1 MTEERAKILIVD
13 DEPFN
18 VDYLEQELEDL
29 DCETVSVSNGRE
41 ALERVSE
48 APPDLLLLDIMM
60 PEMDGF
66 QVLERLKADPTWRDI
81 PVILISALDDMD
93 SIVRGI
99 KLGAE
104 DYLPK
109 PFDPVLL
116 HARIDA
122 SMEKKRLRDREV
134 QYLRRINEELDLAW
148 QIQSGFLP
156 QALPELPGWQL
167 TATLKP
173 SRETSGDFY
182 DLIPLRGGQLG
193 ILVADVS
200 GKGMGA
206 ALFMVLSRT
215 LIRTYAARYPSKP
228 AAVFAAANRRILQ
241 DIHTDQFVTAFYG
254 ILDTTSGRMTYC
266 NAGHNPPYLF
276 GDQSVSTVHELRR
289 TGMPLGLFADTR
301 WDSKTVCLAPGDTL
315 ILYSDGITE
324 AHSVH
329 KGLFGEERLL
339 QTTRANLGR
348 SAGEIQSA
356 VMAQVSE
363 FTGDAP
369 SFDDITLA
377 ILVRQPGQRVPESAE
392 GYGP

>member
-1 MTEERAKILIVD
+1 MTDERAKILIVD

-29 DCETVSVSNGRE
+29 DCETASASNGRE
-41 ALERVSE
+41 ALEQVSE
-48 APPDLLLLDIMM
+48 DPPDLILLDIMM

-66 QVLERLKADPTWRDI
+66 QVLERLKADQAWRDI
-81 PVILISALDDMD
+81 PVILISALHDMD

-116 HARIDA
+116 EARIGA
-122 SMEKKRLRDREV
+122 SLEKKRLRDREV

-156 QALPELPGWQL
+156 QALPQIPGWQL
-167 TATLKP
+167 AATLKP

-182 DLIPLRGGQLG
+182 DLIRLRGQRLG
-193 ILVADVS
+193 ILVADVC

-215 LIRTYAARYPSKP
+215 LIRTYAARHPSKP
-228 AAVFAAANRRILQ
+228 ATVFAAANRRILM
-241 DIHTDQFVTAFYG
+241 DIRTDQFVTAFYG
-254 ILDTTSGRMTYC
+254 ILNTAGGEMTYC
-266 NAGHNPPYLF
+266 NAGHNPPYLLA
-276 GDQSVSTVHELRR
+276 GKTGSTVHELRR
-289 TGMPLGLFADTR
+289 TGMPLGLFADMH
-301 WDSKTVCLAPGDTL
+301 WESKTVRLVPGNTL

-324 AHSVH
+324 AHDVH
-329 KGLFGEERLL
+329 KGLFGEDRLL
-339 QTTRANLGR
+339 QTALANTGQPAR
-348 SAGEIQSA
+348 DIQSSI
-356 VMAQVSE
+356 MARVSE

-369 SFDDITLA
+369 PFDDITLA
-377 ILVRQPGQRVPESAE
+377 VLVRE
-392 GYGP
+392 

>member
-29 DCETVSVSNGRE
+29 DCETASATNGRE
-41 ALERVSE
+41 ALEGVAE
-48 APPDLLLLDIMM
+48 NAPDLILLDIMM

-81 PVILISALDDMD
+81 PVILISALDDMQ

-99 KLGAE
+99 KMGAE

-116 HARIDA
+116 RARIDA
-122 SMEKKRLRDREV
+122 SLDKKRLRDREV
-134 QYLRRINEELDLAW
+134 QYLQRINEELDLAW
-148 QIQSGFLP
+148 QIQAGFLP
-156 QALPELPGWQL
+156 QDLPEIPGWQL

-182 DLIPLRGGQLG
+182 DLIPLPGGRLG

-215 LIRTYAARYPSKP
+215 LIRTYAAQHHSEP
-228 AAVFAAANRRILQ
+228 AAVLVAANSRIVA

-276 GDQSVSTVHELRR
+276 SAQSGSAVQELRR
-289 TGMPLGLFADTR
+289 TGMPLGVFADAR
-301 WDSKTVCLAPGDTL
+301 WESKTVWLTPGDTL

-324 AHSVH
+324 AHDVQ

-339 QTTRANLGR
+339 QAALANLGH
-348 SAGEIQSA
+348 SAGEIQSS

-363 FTGDAP
+363 FAGDAP
-369 SFDDITLA
+369 QFDDITLA
-377 ILVRQPGQRVPESAE
+377 VLIRE
-392 GYGP
+392 

>member
-1 MTEERAKILIVD
+1 VEVTVTDDRAKILIVD

-18 VDYLEQELEDL
+18 VDYLQQELEDL
-29 DCETVSVSNGRE
+29 ECETVTAANGRE
-41 ALERVSE
+41 ALQEVRQD
-48 APPDLLLLDIMM
+48 PPDLILLDIMM

-66 QVLERLKADPTWRDI
+66 QVLERLKADSAWRDI
-81 PVILISALDDMD
+81 PVILISALHDMD

-109 PFDPVLL
+109 PFDAVLL
-116 HARIDA
+116 EARIDA
-122 SMEKKRLRDREV
+122 SLEKKRLRDRER

-148 QIQSGFLP
+148 QIQAGFLP

-167 TATLKP
+167 AATLKP

-182 DLIPLRGGQLG
+182 DLIPVRGGHLG

-215 LIRTYAARYPSKP
+215 LIRTYATRHPSKP
-228 AAVFAAANRRILQ
+228 AAVFAAANRRILT
-241 DIHTDQFVTAFYG
+241 DIRTDQFVTAFYG
-254 ILDTTSGRMTYC
+254 ILDTTSGTMTYC

-276 GDQSVSTVHELRR
+276 AAQSGSTVQELRR
-289 TGMPLGLFADTR
+289 TGMPLGLFANMHWR
-301 WDSKTVCLAPGDTL
+301 SQTVRLAPGDTL

-324 AHSVH
+324 AHDAH
-329 KGLFGEERLL
+329 KELFGEKRLL
-339 QTTRANLGR
+339 QAALANIGR
-348 SAGEIQSA
+348 SAPDIQRS
-356 VMAQVSE
+356 VMAQVGE
-363 FTGDAP
+363 FTRDAP
-369 SFDDITLA
+369 QFDDITLA
-377 ILVRQPGQRVPESAE
+377 VVVRE
-392 GYGP
+392 